1 MTGQP
6 IKQIH
11 NFHIFNNQQEFL
23 MDTAALAAFLEV
35 ARAESFSQAAESL
48 HLTQPAISK
57 RISGLEEQLGVA
69 LFDRVGRRIALTE
82 AGRVLLPRAR
92 QLLLELEDMKRAV
105 GNLTGP
111 VTGVLRVGTSH
122 HIGLHRLPPV
132 LRAFS
137 TGFRDVR
144 LDLRFIDSEEAY
156 DAVLSGDLELGIV
169 TLPPVPDDRLV
180 AREVWDDPLAFV
192 AGTGHPLARQETVT
206 LADLTRH
213 AAILPSSSTFTRQIA
228 SRLFQESGLELQVS
242 MTTNYLETIK
252 MMASIGLG
260 WSVLPAS
267 MADAGLR
274 MLTIPGIH
282 LRRSLGVVYHPRRT
296 LSRAAAAML
305 ELLLPSQDVTP

>member
-1 MTGQP
+1 
-6 IKQIH
+6 
-11 NFHIFNNQQEFL
+11 
-23 MDTAALAAFLEV
+23 MDTANLTAFIEV
-35 ARAESFSQAAESL
+35 ARAESFSLAAESL

-57 RISGLEEQLGVA
+57 RISGLEESLGVA

-82 AGRVLLPRAR
+82 AGRALLPRA
-92 QLLLELEDMKRAV
+92 QLLLLELEDMRRAV
-105 GNLTGP
+105 GNLSGP
-111 VTGVLRVGTSH
+111 INGTLKVGTSH
-122 HIGLHRLPPV
+122 HIGLHRLPPT

-137 TGFRDVR
+137 TQYPDVR

-156 DAVLSGDLELGIV
+156 DAVLSGDLEIGIV
-169 TLPPVPDDRLV
+169 TLPPIPDARLV

-192 AGTGHPLARQETVT
+192 AGMDHPLARQKKIT

-228 SRLFQESGLELQVS
+228 AKLFQESGLELKLS

-267 MADAGLR
+267 MADHELKI
-274 MLTIPGIH
+274 LTINGID

-296 LSRAAAAML
+296 LSRAAQAML
-305 ELLLPSQDVTP
+305 DLLLPSKETPP